1 MMSLD
6 APYSIHILSLG
17 EACPPASEPDARGD
31 KAQRR
36 HGAREVRHLRIW
48 GLFRCRASSS
58 PPPSVLFGDFGVCC
72 DLGSCCDFAPSAS
85 RRLARRREPL
95 VTCELVEDRRR
106 W

>member
-1 MMSLD
+1 MEVDMMSLD

-36 HGAREVRHLRIW
+36 HGARKVRHLRVW
-48 GLFRCRASSS
+48 GLFAVGLLLLLLLLC
-58 PPPSVLFGDFGVCC
+58 F
-72 DLGSCCDFAPSAS
+72 
-85 RRLARRREPL
+85 
-95 VTCELVEDRRR
+95 